1 MGIRTFAFV
10 AGDDVFTIFKIDDS
24 DLGNAAVAAGMSSN
38 PIIIETDNQM
48 IDVGWKFI
56 NGEFYMPASLLASTA
71 EPDYEV
77 DDD

>member
-1 MGIRTFAFV
+1 MGIRQFAFI
-10 AGDDVFTIFKIDDS
+10 ADNDVFTVFRIDES
-24 DLGNAAVAAGMSSN
+24 IPGNQPVIAGLQSK
-38 PIIIETDNQM
+38 PVVVEIDNDM

-56 NGEFYMPASLLASTA
+56 DGEFYMPASQMTASQ